1 MNRAQRRNQ
10 AKAEAQVKQA
20 ILETKTPLSNFVV
33 EFSGKMWKV
42 LELSTERNYV
52 KLQSTEEDKNVIERE
67 LDNENIFYYGV

>member
-42 LELSTERNYV
+42 LELSTERNYI
-52 KLQSTEEDKNVIERE
+52 KLQSTDEDEKVIERG

>member
-52 KLQSTEEDKNVIERE
+52 KLQSTDEDKKVIERE